1 MDGKRI
7 MEKEKEVDERKQ
19 DTNGEKSYS
28 YIREKRIRPRSVRMV
43 LLLLLFSLS
52 TREE

>member
-28 YIREKRIRPRSVRMV
+28 YIREKRIRPSDKTDDLV
-43 LLLLLFSLS
+43 LDQSL
-52 TREE
+52 